1 MHEPCY
7 IPNIAMESARLM
19 VRDMSEDFTKTI
31 TPFTD
36 APPIVDVVKATKVY
50 MPDVVALSDVTL
62 SVAPGEILFL
72 TGISGSGKS
81 TLLKLICG
89 RETANKGTV
98 EVAGY
103 NMSHIKQAQLQAL
116 RQKIGIV
123 FQDFKLLPKY
133 TAFENIAMSME
144 VAYRSTRT
152 IKNRTNALL
161 DMLKLSSKKNA
172 PVGKLSRGEQQRVA
186 IARAAANSP
195 PLLLA
200 DEPTG
205 NLDRAMSKLVMEL
218 LKQLNEEG
226 TTVIISSHDELLYRN
241 TPYRKIDLCHGHL
254 QKPSFTSVRSIM
266 A

>member
-1 MHEPCY
+1 
-7 IPNIAMESARLM
+7 M

>member
-1 MHEPCY
+1 
-7 IPNIAMESARLM
+7 MESTHRM
-19 VRDMSEDFTKTI
+19 VRAMSDDFTETI

-36 APPIVDVVKATKVY
+36 APPIVEVVKATKVY
-50 MPDVVALSDVTL
+50 MPDVVALSDVTF

-98 EVAGY
+98 AVAGF
-103 NMSHIKQAQLQAL
+103 NMSHIKNQQLQNL
-116 RQKIGIV
+116 RQKTGIV
-123 FQDFKLLPKY
+123 FQDFKLLPQY
-133 TAFENIAMSME
+133 TTYQNIAMSME
-144 VAYRSTRT
+144 VAYRSTKT
-152 IKNRTNALL
+152 IKTRVNALL
-161 DMLKLSSKKNA
+161 DMLKLAGKKNI

-186 IARAAANSP
+186 IARASANSP
-195 PLLLA
+195 LLLLA

-218 LKQLNEEG
+218 FRRLNEAG
-226 TTVIISSHDELLYRN
+226 TTIIISTHDESLYRN

-254 QKPSFTSVRSIM
+254 QKPAFTSVKSIM